1 MKTSNDTKVLKQAAK
16 EMVAE
21 VARAKRKLLE
31 FEVLMSRLDVKAGRV
46 RRHKTAS
53 DLIKKLS

>member
-1 MKTSNDTKVLKQAAK
+1 MKASNETRELKQAAK
-16 EMVAE
+16 EMTAE

-31 FEVLMSRLDVKAGRV
+31 FEVLMSRLDVKANSV
-46 RRHKTAS
+46 RRYNTAA

>member
-1 MKTSNDTKVLKQAAK
+1 MKISNETKVLEQAAK

-31 FEVLMSRLDVKAGRV
+31 FEVLMSRLDVKAGRT
-46 RRHKTAS
+46 RRYNTAAN
-53 DLIKKLS
+53 LIKKLS

>member
-1 MKTSNDTKVLKQAAK
+1 MKTSDEAKVLKQAAK

-31 FEVLMSRLDVKAGRV
+31 FEVLMSRLDIKAGQT
-46 RRHKTAS
+46 RRYNTAT

>member
-1 MKTSNDTKVLKQAAK
+1 MKTQDETKKLKQVAK

-31 FEVLMSRLDVKAGRV
+31 FEVLMSRHDVKSGRV
-46 RRHKTAS
+46 RRYTTAT

>member
-1 MKTSNDTKVLKQAAK
+1 MSTHADTKLLEQAAK

-31 FEVLMSRLDVKAGRV
+31 FEVLMSRLDVQAGRV
-46 RRHKTAS
+46 KHYKTAAE
-53 DLIKKLS
+53 LLKKLT